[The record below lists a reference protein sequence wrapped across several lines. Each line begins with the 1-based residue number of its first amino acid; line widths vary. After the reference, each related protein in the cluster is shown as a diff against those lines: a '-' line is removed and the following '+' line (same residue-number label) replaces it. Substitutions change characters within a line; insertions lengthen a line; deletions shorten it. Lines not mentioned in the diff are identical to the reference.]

1 MDRRFQFGLTYS
13 ILVLVYLPCA
23 WSFRVPLLSEELGC
37 SPTLSFFLRTST
49 NEKPSNAKN
58 KLNSLYYFDPFNL
71 GTDLNFSRYREAE
84 YKHGRVAMLA
94 MTEIIAMPIIKRF
107 LSLPRLWS
115 SSTSSGDFTSSSFL
129 PPDHAIVPYLQK
141 LQFNNIFPV
150 LITCGILEGFI
161 FVQQDAKDMPG
172 DYGIGYY
179 GLRNKGLHE
188 QELIIELEHGRL
200 AMVSFVLYML
210 LETTT
215 SVYQDT
221 SWLDQWIRFIG
232 SISLP
237 Q

>member
-1 MDRRFQFGLTYS
+1 
-13 ILVLVYLPCA
+13 
-23 WSFRVPLLSEELGC
+23 
-37 SPTLSFFLRTST
+37 
-49 NEKPSNAKN
+49 
-58 KLNSLYYFDPFNL
+58 
-71 GTDLNFSRYREAE
+71 
-84 YKHGRVAMLA
+84 
-94 MTEIIAMPIIKRF
+94 
-107 LSLPRLWS
+107 
-115 SSTSSGDFTSSSFL
+115 
-129 PPDHAIVPYLQK
+129 
-141 LQFNNIFPV
+141 
-150 LITCGILEGFI
+150 
-161 FVQQDAKDMPG
+161 MPG